1 MDIFQVMNCKEGP
14 ENVGCL
20 TCLAAFLR
28 HPRSS
33 LGSLR
38 DKPQTVFILSQME
51 NGKMCS
57 SIQMFGL

>member
-1 MDIFQVMNCKEGP
+1 MWVTQ
-14 ENVGCL
+14 
-20 TCLAAFLR
+20 TCLAAF
-28 HPRSS
+28 PEASKVIF

-38 DKPQTVFILSQME
+38 DKPQTVFIPSQME